1 MEDVADFVVLGFHGH
16 RGYGTGRARAETV
29 SHSHS
34 VVLFAAGDC
43 VDGDCGVEISLIDE
57 SLAELPCRSLCQL
70 WVVQYGSLAYASQP
84 SVPPMRSIVAGHIVD
99 AELYLCTTKDLVVGL
114 LAQVVQQLARAD
126 VAVSFLVIGA
136 IAGFDND
143 YFGLIQQFVAFRNV
157 SCTTALIKSR
167 CQSAGHQGNGRQG
180 CQLVP

>member
-1 MEDVADFVVLGFHGH
+1 
-16 RGYGTGRARAETV
+16 
-29 SHSHS
+29 
-34 VVLFAAGDC
+34 
-43 VDGDCGVEISLIDE
+43 
-57 SLAELPCRSLCQL
+57 
-70 WVVQYGSLAYASQP
+70 
-84 SVPPMRSIVAGHIVD
+84 MRSIVAGHIVD
-99 AELYLCTTKDLVVGL
+99 AELYLCTTKDFMVGL

-126 VAVSFLVIGA
+126 VTVSFLVIGA

-157 SCTTALIKSR
+157 SCTTARIKCR

>member
-1 MEDVADFVVLGFHGH
+1 MSRISLSSHSMVTVAMV
-16 RGYGTGRARAETV
+16 RAEPGWRLYRTRI
-29 SHSHS
+29 
-34 VVLFAAGDC
+34 LLFFAAGDC

-99 AELYLCTTKDLVVGL
+99 AELYLCTTKDFVVGL

-136 IAGFDND
+136 IAWFDND

-157 SCTTALIKSR
+157 SC
-167 CQSAGHQGNGRQG
+167 AGHQGNGRQG